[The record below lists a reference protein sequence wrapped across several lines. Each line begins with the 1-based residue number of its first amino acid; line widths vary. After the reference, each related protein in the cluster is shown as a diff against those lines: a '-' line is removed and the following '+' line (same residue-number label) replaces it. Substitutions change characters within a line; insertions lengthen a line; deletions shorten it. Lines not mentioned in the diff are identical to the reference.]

1 MFFTVLNYAEKS
13 LLVLPGTGTCTGVT
27 LFSFTAVTGTPSKIA
42 SARTSLVFLLSDEI
56 VKMVLKT
63 LRKTTR

>member
-1 MFFTVLNYAEKS
+1 MFFTVLNYAGKS
-13 LLVLPGTGTCTGVT
+13 LLVLSGIGTGVT

-42 SARTSLVFLLSDEI
+42 STRTSLVFLVSDEI
-56 VKMVLKT
+56 LKMVLKI

>member
-1 MFFTVLNYAEKS
+1 MFFTVLNYAGKS
-13 LLVLPGTGTCTGVT
+13 LLVLSGIGTGVT

-42 SARTSLVFLLSDEI
+42 STRTSLVFLVSDEI
-56 VKMVLKT
+56 VKMVLKI